1 MYCPKCRVEYID
13 GVTQCADCEMPL
25 VKELPEEIQE
35 DLTYVDLE
43 TVFTTNDHGEIALAK
58 AILDG
63 EHLQYLVQG
72 EIMTQ
77 VGAQPVRFMVPKNH
91 LRRVKKLLKD
101 FI

>member
-13 GVTQCADCEMPL
+13 GVTQCADCEMSL
-25 VKELPEEIQE
+25 VKDLPEEPE
-35 DLTYVDLE
+35 ADLTYVDLE
-43 TVFTTNDHGEIALAK
+43 TVFSTNDQGEIALVK

-63 EHLQYLVQG
+63 ENFEYLVQG

-77 VGAQPVRFMVPKNH
+77 VGAQPVRFMVPKIH